1 MMYIDNVKFAKSGK
15 EIKGKLD
22 LLKCERIQEI
32 DKFSGEISYRLVGCV
47 DTLNRPTL
55 KLSIYG
61 IIGTLCQNCLQDME
75 LELDNQSRIT
85 VFFNEE
91 QLDAALFA
99 EEDSDVEDG
108 VLAEAEFDVMQ
119 LLEDEVIML
128 LPYASKHES
137 CIGMSYHDSADNPFD
152 ILKNII

>member
-1 MMYIDNVKFAKSGK
+1 MYIDNVKFAKSGK
-15 EIKGKLD
+15 VINGKLD

-32 DKFSGEISYRLVGCV
+32 DQFSGEVSYELVGYL

-61 IIGTLCQNCLQDME
+61 IIGTLCQNCLQPME
-75 LELDNQSRIT
+75 LTLDNQSCIT
-85 VFFNEE
+85 VFFNED

-99 EEDSDVEDG
+99 DGDSDVEDG
-108 VLAEAEFDVMQ
+108 VLAEAEFDIMQ
-119 LLEDEVIML
+119 LVEDEVIML

-137 CIGMSYHDSADNPFD
+137 CIGLSYHDSADSPFGV
-152 ILKNII
+152 LKNII